1 MFALKRFLK
10 REGRLRAAILGFVT
24 DLICQYL
31 ALTARLIVVIAWVR
45 IGSIKTQVRTM
56 AQKKIIHVVGTG
68 TIGEPLIGIL
78 CTFKEQFGID
88 EVTFHKRTPLL
99 TDRSKVMVL
108 GNKGAKLSVD
118 KERWQKFAEMGMTPT
133 YEAEEAIE
141 RASVIIDCTPVGND
155 NKEKLYNKYASNGR
169 GFIAQGSEY
178 GFGKMYARGIN
189 DKSLIKGEDQ
199 FIQVVSCNTHNLAVL
214 IDTIALGPEKEDN
227 LEESRFVCMRRAND
241 ISQEGDF
248 IPAPEAGKHDDSEFG
263 THQGR
268 DAHYLFK
275 TLGMDL
281 NIYSSALK
289 LNTQYMHT
297 IHFDLKLRRGIDK
310 DQLMRRLQS
319 NGRVA
324 MTNKKSS
331 ASVFSFGRDHGLFG
345 RILNQTVIVTQSL
358 AMRGDREIIG
368 TCFTPQDGNSLFS
381 SLAATMWFLYP
392 DSYEDKLSPVRDY
405 FFNEI

>member
-10 REGRLRAAILGFVT
+10 RERRLRAAILGFVT

-141 RASVIIDCTPVGND
+141 RASVVVDCTPVGND
-155 NKEKLYNKYASNGR
+155 NKEKLYNKYANNGR

-189 DKSLIKGEDQ
+189 DK
-199 FIQVVSCNTHNLAVL
+199 
-214 IDTIALGPEKEDN
+214 ALVQRRGSVHSGCELQHSQP
-227 LEESRFVCMRRAND
+227 RRAHRYH
-241 ISQEGDF
+241 SVRT
-248 IPAPEAGKHDDSEFG
+248 GK
-263 THQGR
+263 GR
-268 DAHYLFK
+268 
-275 TLGMDL
+275 
-281 NIYSSALK
+281 
-289 LNTQYMHT
+289 Q
-297 IHFDLKLRRGIDK
+297 LRRKPLRVHAPGK
-310 DQLMRRLQS
+310 RHQPGRRFHT
-319 NGRVA
+319 GA
-324 MTNKKSS
+324 
-331 ASVFSFGRDHGLFG
+331 
-345 RILNQTVIVTQSL
+345 
-358 AMRGDREIIG
+358 
-368 TCFTPQDGNSLFS
+368 
-381 SLAATMWFLYP
+381 
-392 DSYEDKLSPVRDY
+392 
-405 FFNEI
+405 